1 MRSGGHSGNWID
13 EVVSNNVIDGLES
26 KDRDPAPRAPVMGQV
41 HKPQRDGL
49 AKGAK
54 PGDQNVQDL
63 ARPNRAK
70 KSGRTKLYT

>member
-1 MRSGGHSGNWID
+1 MD
-13 EVVSNNVIDGLES
+13 KVVSTNVIDGVWIHY
-26 KDRDPAPRAPVMGQV
+26 RDPAPSAPVMGQV